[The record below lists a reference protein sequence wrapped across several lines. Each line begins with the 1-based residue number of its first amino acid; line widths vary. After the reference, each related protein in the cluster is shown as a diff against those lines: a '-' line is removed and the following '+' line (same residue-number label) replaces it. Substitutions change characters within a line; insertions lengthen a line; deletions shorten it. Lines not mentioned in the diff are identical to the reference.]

1 MSMRT
6 YGRLLKN
13 IAAIALLLALLSML
27 LPFCKFS
34 AGGQEMTL
42 SGLDVVKAGGRA
54 GYTYLTEG
62 RVADT
67 FVLKA
72 PITVGTVKS
81 SLSYVKEAGQT
92 RLLAVCAIAALLPVL
107 LCFLSVG
114 MLFLAEGKKTMILP
128 TLFTSLV
135 LAELLVVLTVFPALH
150 SFLLAGIYFFTLL
163 HGVAWI
169 LILTGWI
176 KGGDLPSEKQ
186 EKEQKK
192 RGKNPKQSGH
202 RWRRKKFHRRRK
214 TKKKHGRK
222 EDSSTKKKNTAEN
235 KILEWNHCQIS
246 YDSFEQTYRMVSD
259 SPEKILL
266 LKEDKVIGTLEQG
279 ERVRVGRPVTL
290 QIQGKEELLHLK

>member
-1 MSMRT
+1 MRT

-81 SLSYVKEAGQT
+81 SLSYVQEAGQT

-176 KGGDLPSEKQ
+176 TGGDLPSEKQ

-214 TKKKHGRK
+214 
-222 EDSSTKKKNTAEN
+222 TKKKNTAEN

>member
-1 MSMRT
+1 MRT

-81 SLSYVKEAGQT
+81 SLSYVQGVGQM

-114 MLFLAEGKKTMILP
+114 MLFLAEGKKTMLLP

-176 KGGDLPSEKQ
+176 TGGYLPLEKQ

-290 QIQGKEELLHLK
+290 QIQGKEEHLHLK

>member
-1 MSMRT
+1 MRT

-27 LPFCKFS
+27 LPFCEFS

-81 SLSYVKEAGQT
+81 SLSYVQGVGQM

-114 MLFLAEGKKTMILP
+114 MLFLAEGKKTMLLP

-135 LAELLVVLTVFPALH
+135 LVELLIVLAVFPALYP
-150 SFLLAGIYFFTLL
+150 FLLSGIYFFTLL

-176 KGGDLPSEKQ
+176 TGGYRPPEKQ
-186 EKEQKK
+186 GNEQIKGK
-192 RGKNPKQSGH
+192 RIRSGPDTAGGAKNPTGGESRKRNAAGKRILPQKRRIQPETKHSSGNIV
-202 RWRRKKFHRRRK
+202 RFP
-214 TKKKHGRK
+214 
-222 EDSSTKKKNTAEN
+222 
-235 KILEWNHCQIS
+235 
-246 YDSFEQTYRMVSD
+246 M
-259 SPEKILL
+259 
-266 LKEDKVIGTLEQG
+266 TLRNRHTG
-279 ERVRVGRPVTL
+279 
-290 QIQGKEELLHLK
+290 

>member
-1 MSMRT
+1 MRT

-81 SLSYVKEAGQT
+81 SLSYVQEAGQT

-176 KGGDLPSEKQ
+176 TGGYLPSEKQ

-202 RWRRKKFHRRRK
+202 GWRRKKAHRRRK
-214 TKKKHGRK
+214 SKKKHGRK

-235 KILEWNHCQIS
+235 KTLEWNHCQIS
-246 YDSFEQTYRMVSD
+246 YDPFEQTYRMVSD

-266 LKEDKVIGTLEQG
+266 LKEDNVIGTLEQG

-290 QIQGKEELLHLK
+290 QIQGKEERLHLK